1 MPGQSSSLRP
11 VKGRQPRP
19 DAPSFEDYL
28 QRQPGEE
35 GNWLF
40 APDPERRYMPGST
53 VPLLATGYVQRS
65 SGIFV
70 PEAAARG
77 PAPID
82 LITTYVTAEEIFD
95 QRLGLEFVRYVLP
108 QVSRGSL
115 LRWCAELLGFY
126 EALGASR
133 KEIDSAL
140 VEHWQFR
147 EPVANRLRTEL
158 RNNRT
163 LVTPQAILLLAQ
175 FALVLCPEDAAKD
188 AEVPRFAVLA
198 FAIQDALGQQRDERE
213 NPEDHTFSGE
223 TASTLF
229 REVISNQ
236 DFNAWTDEG
245 TLLARHHLHWEKLP
259 AEARDR
265 PGRVDLAELF
275 DEATGV
281 SKDIFTAVGTAIWA
295 AVEVHRRYPLPIS
308 DLGLLKLERTQIEA
322 ALNLFAA
329 TPDYLAGDITKR
341 AERLQTEWSFDVLR
355 RYPVVRLDG
364 ENLLVL
370 SKRLLLQRIFGWVP
384 MFDVISGLR
393 AQGRNADAA
402 RADNWFRAMCEI
414 DALTGLRNMMP
425 PAGGARRM
433 YEEAEIQA
441 AYGTDAKNADAA
453 LDYGS
458 AWVVTEI
465 STRHLTRDSIVA
477 GDAEAL
483 ARDFQLGIEEKVE
496 QIDTTIRYLIEDES
510 RLTGYPAV
518 PRRRY
523 VGMLIVTEGFPTN
536 PMSRITIRER
546 LKARGL
552 LTEPRIGPLHILDQ
566 EELNMAEA
574 VVEQGGPS
582 LLQLLAEHERSNLR
596 GSGFKDWLIVE
607 RGTQPGRPKRIKG
620 PYERAWRPVVSRV
633 QEVMGGQENL
643 GD

>member
-1 MPGQSSSLRP
+1 MR
-11 VKGRQPRP
+11 
-19 DAPSFEDYL
+19 
-28 QRQPGEE
+28 
-35 GNWLF
+35 
-40 APDPERRYMPGST
+40 GSI
-53 VPLLATGYVQRS
+53 VPLLPAGYVQRP
-65 SGIFV
+65 SGVFV
-70 PEAAARG
+70 PESAVRG
-77 PAPID
+77 PTPID

-108 QVSRGSL
+108 QVSRASL

-133 KEIDSAL
+133 KEIDKAL

-147 EPVANRLRTEL
+147 EPVAERLRTEL
-158 RNNRT
+158 KNNRT

-175 FALVLCPEDAAKD
+175 FALVLCPDEAAKD

-213 NPEDHTFSGE
+213 KPEDHTFSGD

-259 AEARDR
+259 AEAQDR
-265 PGRVDLAELF
+265 PGRVDLVELF
-275 DEATGV
+275 EEATGV

-295 AVEVHRRYPLPIS
+295 AVEVHRRYPLAIS
-308 DLGLLKLERTQIEA
+308 DLGLLRLERAEIAA
-322 ALNLFAA
+322 ALKLFAA
-329 TPDYLAGDITKR
+329 TPEDLAAGITNR
-341 AERLQTEWSFDVLR
+341 AERLHTEWSFDVLR
-355 RYPVVRLDG
+355 RYPVVRLDD
-364 ENLLVL
+364 ENMIVL

-384 MFDVISGLR
+384 MFDLISGLK
-393 AQGRNADAA
+393 AQGRDADAA

-414 DALTGLRNMMP
+414 DGLTSLRNIMP

-433 YEEAEIQA
+433 YEEGQIQA
-441 AYGTDAKNADAA
+441 AFGTAAPSADAA
-453 LDYGS
+453 LDYGN
-458 AWVVTEI
+458 AWVVSEV

-483 ARDFQLGIEEKVE
+483 ARDFQLGIEKKVE
-496 QIDTTIRYLIEDES
+496 QIDTTIRGLMDDES

-523 VGMLIVTEGFPTN
+523 VAMLVVTEGFPTN
-536 PMSRITIRER
+536 PMTRVTIRER

-552 LTEPRIGPLHILDQ
+552 LTDARIGPLHILDQ

-574 VVEQGGPS
+574 IVEQGGPS
-582 LLQLLAEHERSNLR
+582 LLQLLEEHERSNLR
-596 GSGFKDWLIVE
+596 GSGFKDWLIME
-607 RGTQPGRPKRIKG
+607 RGTRPGRPKRIEG
-620 PYERAWRPVVSRV
+620 PYERAWRPVLDRV
-633 QEVMGGQENL
+633 REAMGDGESVGN
-643 GD
+643 